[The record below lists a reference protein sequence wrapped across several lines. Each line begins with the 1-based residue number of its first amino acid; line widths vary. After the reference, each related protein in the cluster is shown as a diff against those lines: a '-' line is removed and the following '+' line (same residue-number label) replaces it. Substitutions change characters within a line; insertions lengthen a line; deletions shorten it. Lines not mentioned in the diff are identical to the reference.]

1 MEPFAHRYTPTANRE
16 EVMQMEMQH
25 SSSRA
30 IDQNPQ
36 AWMQWQHEVLELL
49 RADESGVLQVIEI
62 DEVDWDALRGFYAIG
77 RSPRSAI
84 DHALARDF

>member
-1 MEPFAHRYTPTANRE
+1 ME
-16 EVMQMEMQH
+16 VQQ

-36 AWMQWQHEVLELL
+36 SWVQWQHEVLELL
-49 RADESGVLQVIEI
+49 RADESGVLQSIEI
-62 DEVDWDALRGFYAIG
+62 DEVDWDALRSFYSVG
-77 RSPRSAI
+77 RSARSAI